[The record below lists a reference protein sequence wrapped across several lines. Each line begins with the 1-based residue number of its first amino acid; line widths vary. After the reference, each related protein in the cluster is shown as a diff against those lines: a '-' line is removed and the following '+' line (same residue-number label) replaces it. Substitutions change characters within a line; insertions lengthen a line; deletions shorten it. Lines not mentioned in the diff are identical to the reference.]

1 VRQMFADALGKHGLK
16 SRMDEAYQA
25 EIAELPPKVARGVAA

>member
-1 VRQMFADALGKHGLK
+1 MFTDALAKHGLK

-25 EIAELPPKVARGVAA
+25 ELADLPPRVSQAA

>member
-1 VRQMFADALGKHGLK
+1 MFGEALAKQGLK

-25 EIAELPPKVARGVAA
+25 ELAELPPKVSQAA